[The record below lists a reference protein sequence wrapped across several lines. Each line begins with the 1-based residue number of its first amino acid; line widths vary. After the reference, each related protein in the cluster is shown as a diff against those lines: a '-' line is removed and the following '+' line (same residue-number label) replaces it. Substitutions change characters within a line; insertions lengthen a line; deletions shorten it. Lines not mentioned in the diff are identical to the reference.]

1 MSKTAAKGWERVA
14 DKCLS
19 LSRELER
26 LTQPA
31 RSFGQDNEE
40 EDSGSRV

>member
-31 RSFGQDNEE
+31 RSFQDNEE